1 MPVDPYIQAALQ
13 QMAAY
18 PAPTSIQQMRAA
30 EGSSLSA
37 MPVRPVEIGGTRDL
51 SIPGPASELPAR
63 LYTPVGEAPAAG
75 WPLTVFYHGGG
86 FAVGNIASH
95 DGLCREL
102 CAASGSAVL
111 SVEYRLAPEFPF
123 PAPTDDVYAAY
134 LWAAA
139 HAAELGAD
147 ASRLAVA
154 GDSAGANLSTVVT
167 LRVRDEGGPTP
178 RAQLLFYPAVD
189 FVTETGSRRANGKGY
204 FLTEDMMRMF
214 GEAYITDPAHAAHPH
229 ASPLLSA
236 QLHDLP
242 PALVLTA
249 EFDPLI
255 DEGEGYYR
263 ALVAAGNR
271 AEYVPGP
278 GMVHGYANMTGF
290 VPAAARLVDQG
301 AAWLKRELA

>member
-1 MPVDPYIQAALQ
+1 MPVDPYIQAMLQ

-18 PAPTSIQQMRAA
+18 PFPTSIQEMRSAGA
-30 EGSSLSA
+30 SSAA
-37 MPVRPVEIGGTRDL
+37 MPARPVTIGGTRDL
-51 SIPGPASELPAR
+51 SVPGPASQLPAR
-63 LYTPVGEAPAAG
+63 LYTPAGEAPAQG
-75 WPLTVFYHGGG
+75 WPLTVFFHGGG
-86 FAVGNIASH
+86 FAVGDITSH
-95 DGLCREL
+95 DSLCREL

-123 PAPTDDVYAAY
+123 PAPGDDCYAAY

-139 HAAELGAD
+139 HAPELGAD
-147 ASRLAVA
+147 PTRLAVA

-167 LRVRDEGGPTP
+167 LRVRDEGGPVP

-189 FVTETGSRRANGKGY
+189 FVTETDSRKANGKGY

-214 GEAYITDPAHAAHPH
+214 GEAYISDPTHAAHPH

-236 QLHDLP
+236 QLHGLP

-249 EFDPLI
+249 EFDPLR
-255 DEGEGYYR
+255 DEGEAYHQ
-263 ALVAAGNR
+263 ALVKAGNR
-271 AEYVPGP
+271 AEYLPGP

-290 VPAAARLVDQG
+290 VPAAAALVDQG
-301 AAWLKRELA
+301 AAWLKKELA